1 MPIRALAIFHDFSTF
16 ASFACGLEILTFT
29 NKKGK
34 KNFFDDKI
42 YDSKLTN
49 DYLGAKNDSKLVIS
63 FSRTLSANKSLTFTE
78 IVSLLTHTINLM
90 SLRSAVF
97 QLEPELSKD
106 YDIWFRN
113 K

>member
-1 MPIRALAIFHDFSTF
+1 VFFALKKPSEEIKQKRELPFVGGVWRATDRYKAGSTF
-16 ASFACGLEILTFT
+16 ALDQLQWS
-29 NKKGK
+29 
-34 KNFFDDKI
+34 
-42 YDSKLTN
+42 S
-49 DYLGAKNDSKLVIS
+49 
-63 FSRTLSANKSLTFTE
+63 
-78 IVSLLTHTINLM
+78 INLR